1 MLGLQTDTAGVGKK
15 HVQRSL
21 GSDMQG
27 LREVFLGMEEEHQY
41 YFRERFTLDMRNNFF
56 SMEQSDV
63 DTAAQGAVGS
73 PSQPWGCALRDMGM
87 DTVGGGDLRGLFHAQ
102 QCCDCMELCSQQHT
116 QDGTARKAPSKKLP
130 RAMPPHCPYPAIELS
145 DTELTPTW
153 VKTAFGSSTQ
163 LCGAEEP
170 EMLLPPTAPEM

>member
-41 YFRERFTLDMRNNFF
+41 YFRERFTWDMRNNFF

-63 DTAAQGAVGS
+63 DAAAQGAVGS

-116 QDGTARKAPSKKLP
+116 
-130 RAMPPHCPYPAIELS
+130 
-145 DTELTPTW
+145 
-153 VKTAFGSSTQ
+153 
-163 LCGAEEP
+163 
-170 EMLLPPTAPEM
+170 

>member
-73 PSQPWGCALRDMGM
+73 PPQPWGCALRDVGM
-87 DTVGGGDLRGLFHAQ
+87 DTVGGWGSERAFPCSAMLRLYGAVLPAAHIGWHSQKSSIKKAAQ
-102 QCCDCMELCSQQHT
+102 SDAPPLPLPGHRALRHRTHTHMGENSVWVQHT
-116 QDGTARKAPSKKLP
+116 AVWG
-130 RAMPPHCPYPAIELS
+130 
-145 DTELTPTW
+145 
-153 VKTAFGSSTQ
+153 
-163 LCGAEEP
+163 
-170 EMLLPPTAPEM
+170 